1 MGAQKGASSHVP
13 VSLIHGP
20 LYACMHTLVV
30 SASVHVA
37 APLLLLLLL
46 LLLLNSTL
54 IHAMQNASACMVL
67 LGTNSLL

>member
-46 LLLLNSTL
+46 LNSTL

>member
-37 APLLLLLLL
+37 APLLLL
-46 LLLLNSTL
+46 NSTL